1 MPRPPGD
8 LDIIAT
14 PLDALGVNYYHGEF
28 VGGAPDP
35 HAPASGDAPRRDGR
49 VPFPSHEGIYWH
61 DRGLPRTNMHWEVSP
76 RG

>member
-1 MPRPPGD
+1 
-8 LDIIAT
+8 
-14 PLDALGVNYYHGEF
+14 VNYYHGEF

-35 HAPASGDAPRRDGR
+35 HAPASGDAPRRAAS
-49 VPFPSHEGIYWH
+49 PFPSHDGIYWH